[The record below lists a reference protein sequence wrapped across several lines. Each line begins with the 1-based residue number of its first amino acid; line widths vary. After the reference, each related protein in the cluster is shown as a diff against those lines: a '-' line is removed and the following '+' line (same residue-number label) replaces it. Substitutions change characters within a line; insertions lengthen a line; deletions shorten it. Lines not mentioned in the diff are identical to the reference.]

1 MSDLDTVFAGEH
13 ETRLSW
19 SLGVRHQVSSAVSLR
34 ASGSGAFRAPTL
46 NEMYKPAREG
56 GNVIVEAGGPLRSE
70 RLVGGEMDACEIV
83 IQAGALLAV
92 LWLYRDRVGS
102 LFTGLA
108 QPNSKG
114 RALLLKLIVAF
125 LPAAALG
132 FLTHKWIKAHLFGP
146 RPVAV
151 ALILGGVAILLYARS
166 RRSPGTVSRIAT
178 IDDLPIRAAF
188 LIGLAQCLSLWP
200 GMSRAMTTMLAALLL
215 GCSPVAAAEFS
226 FLLALPTLGMA
237 TLFDLAQHHSELTS
251 PALGGPLP
259 LVVGLAVAAVVA
271 ALAIKTFLTYVTSR
285 GLAPF
290 GWYRIAL
297 GIAVI
302 ALLWSHPGG
311 MP

>member
-1 MSDLDTVFAGEH
+1 MNLWQAAF
-13 ETRLSW
+13 
-19 SLGVRHQVSSAVSLR
+19 LGAVEGLTEFLPVSSTGHLILAGHAMGLTGD
-34 ASGSGAFRAPTL
+34 AMNAF
-46 NEMYKPAREG
+46 
-56 GNVIVEAGGPLRSE
+56 
-70 RLVGGEMDACEIV
+70 EIV

-92 LWLYRDRVGS
+92 IWLYRGRVGD
-102 LFTGLA
+102 LFAGALR
-108 QPNSKG
+108 PHPRG
-114 RALLLKLIVAF
+114 RRLLVNLIVAF
-125 LPAAALG
+125 LPAALIG
-132 FLTHKWIKAHLFGP
+132 LLTHTWIKAHLFGP
-146 RPVAV
+146 RPVAM

-166 RRSPGTVSRIAT
+166 RRARAGSSIES
-178 IDDLPIRAAF
+178 IDDLPVQAAL

-237 TLFDLAQHHSELTS
+237 TLFDLAQHHRELTS
-251 PALGGPLP
+251 PELGGPWP
-259 LVVGLAVAAVVA
+259 LVIGLAVAALVA
-271 ALAIKTFLTYVTSR
+271 ALAIKTFLSYVTRR

-311 MP
+311 SP